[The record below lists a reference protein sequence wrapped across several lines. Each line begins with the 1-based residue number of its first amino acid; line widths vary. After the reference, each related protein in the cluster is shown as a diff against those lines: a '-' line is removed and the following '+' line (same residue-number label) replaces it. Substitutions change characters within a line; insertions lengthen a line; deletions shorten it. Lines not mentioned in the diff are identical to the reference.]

1 MLERTQA
8 LVGHVDRA
16 LPRVPEA
23 QTLVRLVAQLRSLR
37 RLVVRSR
44 VRRATDDRMLGTGSA
59 PRAAGPAQPTAA
71 LESEPMPL
79 VGNLASGRTGADPLR
94 SRGPTVS
101 LVQSTDVPMLTTSP
115 AGGAGTTLAA
125 PARNVGARP
134 VNRGAPRVMGRA
146 PVGNAAASVGN
157 AGPPGGSAGAAGGN
171 AGPPGSA
178 GTAVGNAAVA
188 MGNAGPPGG
197 SAGAAGG
204 NAAVAVGNAGGP
216 VGNAAVAVRDAL
228 PPGGSTRAP
237 VGYAD
242 EPGGANAPGAS
253 ADSTH
258 PIWVDPLRPTVR
270 ESRTD
275 LSVPRVR
282 RSAVGM
288 TPALIPTLTPR
299 ALRGPNTPRRPA
311 GVQHTIDIPGP
322 RSTDVT
328 GQRVQHGNPFAPPRL
343 SANNPLREWPAP
355 PPPDQGL
362 RAPALSGLAE
372 VQRLSQL
379 AEEMETILRDDA
391 RRHGIIV

>member
-1 MLERTQA
+1 
-8 LVGHVDRA
+8 
-16 LPRVPEA
+16 
-23 QTLVRLVAQLRSLR
+23 
-37 RLVVRSR
+37 
-44 VRRATDDRMLGTGSA
+44 MLGTGSA

-157 AGPPGGSAGAAGGN
+157 AGPPGGNAGPPGGSAGAAGGN

-178 GTAVGNAAVA
+178 GAAVGNAAVA

-204 NAAVAVGNAGGP
+204 N
-216 VGNAAVAVRDAL
+216 
-228 PPGGSTRAP
+228 
-237 VGYAD
+237 AD

-343 SANNPLREWPAP
+343 SANNPLREWP
-355 PPPDQGL
+355 
-362 RAPALSGLAE
+362 
-372 VQRLSQL
+372 
-379 AEEMETILRDDA
+379 ETILRDDA

>member
-44 VRRATDDRMLGTGSA
+44 VRRAADDRMLETGSA
-59 PRAAGPAQPTAA
+59 PRPAGPAQPTAA

-79 VGNLASGRTGADPLR
+79 VGNLTSGRTGADPQR

-157 AGPPGGSAGAAGGN
+157 AGPPGGNAGPPGGSAGAAGGN

-178 GTAVGNAAVA
+178 GAAVGNAGAAVGNAAVA

-204 NAAVAVGNAGGP
+204 NA
-216 VGNAAVAVRDAL
+216 
-228 PPGGSTRAP
+228 
-237 VGYAD
+237 D

-253 ADSTH
+253 A
-258 PIWVDPLRPTVR
+258 
-270 ESRTD
+270 
-275 LSVPRVR
+275 
-282 RSAVGM
+282 
-288 TPALIPTLTPR
+288 
-299 ALRGPNTPRRPA
+299 
-311 GVQHTIDIPGP
+311 
-322 RSTDVT
+322 
-328 GQRVQHGNPFAPPRL
+328 
-343 SANNPLREWPAP
+343 
-355 PPPDQGL
+355 
-362 RAPALSGLAE
+362 
-372 VQRLSQL
+372 
-379 AEEMETILRDDA
+379 
-391 RRHGIIV
+391 